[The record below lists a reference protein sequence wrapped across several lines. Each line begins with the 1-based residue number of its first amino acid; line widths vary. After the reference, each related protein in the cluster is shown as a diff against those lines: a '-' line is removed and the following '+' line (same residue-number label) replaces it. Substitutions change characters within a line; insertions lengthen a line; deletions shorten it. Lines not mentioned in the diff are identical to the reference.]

1 MDQTIITCPSCSRR
15 YAVKANA
22 ITSAGRKVRCAG
34 CGHVWVALPD
44 TPAAASL
51 EGGAGGTSS
60 DTPTPPP
67 PPPVRA
73 TWQGGRPEV
82 SAAPA
87 VEKPAVEPPA
97 GSSKPEEPGA
107 AEPKPVTPFPGTL
120 GTRPLGETKP
130 RPPIGPRPGAAAQPG
145 AAPVPGNF
153 TSLGGVAGAGPRPA
167 GAPYMPRMDTPRRPS
182 GEWADV
188 TAERVDPRTLG
199 PAGESVRPA
208 AATHFSE
215 PHLSEPVSFDLDE
228 KPKKRRTALKVLL
241 WLVVLFL
248 AAAALVFIL
257 IQSGVLREA
266 FPRSW
271 TGLCP
276 VLARPRPVM
285 APRARPAA
293 MPGPLFQRLR
303 RHRPRPDRP
312 AARRGLLRQRRLSRV
327 VSCRAHFRLPAR
339 QVRPTLRRWILRHPA
354 RPRPMWSPRPR
365 PTSHV
370 TLLSL
375 VS

>member
-266 FPRSW
+266 FPSLLDRPLPGLGQAAPGDGA
-271 TGLCP
+271 TGPAGSDAGASLP
-276 VLARPRPVM
+276 APSTTSSTTGPASGAAGSSAPASVIPGGVM
-285 APRARPAA
+285 PGAFPPAGASGAANPSAVDTPSSGPAA
-293 MPGPLFQRLR
+293 
-303 RHRPRPDRP
+303 PDVVPSTP
-312 AARRGLLRQRRLSRV
+312 AN
-327 VSCRAHFRLPAR
+327 
-339 QVRPTLRRWILRHPA
+339 
-354 RPRPMWSPRPR
+354 
-365 PTSHV
+365 
-370 TLLSL
+370 
-375 VS
+375 